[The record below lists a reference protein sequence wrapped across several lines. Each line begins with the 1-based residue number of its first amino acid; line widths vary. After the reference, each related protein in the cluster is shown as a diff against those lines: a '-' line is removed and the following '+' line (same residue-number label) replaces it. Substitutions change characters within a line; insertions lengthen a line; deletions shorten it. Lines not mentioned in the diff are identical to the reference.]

1 MGTSKGYGG
10 SVSGLVPSWV
20 DDVAPATTPGQSGEA
35 GQPSNPSS
43 DPNSPNNPNPPGQG
57 GQSGQRPVDNNGTAK
72 LQPARTQF
80 TRFARTGSRSALG
93 RALSGYVRS
102 GTGGAGRAARRMG
115 ASRAAAGRL
124 LGVIRDVQ
132 RFGAAEVLRRLNL
145 NGLAG
150 RPSSEVFMALVEFV
164 CPAGGAI
171 DEAVARQ
178 AMLENVIALAESGET
193 TFDEMTPE
201 QMNEFFL
208 DFVSQSIE
216 GMVMADLG
224 QRGVTIPD
232 DVDAVER
239 MQTEL
244 HDFITGATRGRLSDR
259 LEGLPGLT
267 DQDIQGVISRI
278 YESAFEIIAVAG
290 EAAQ

>member
-10 SVSGLVPSWV
+10 SASGLVPSWV
-20 DDVAPATTPGQSGEA
+20 DDVAPATTPGQPGDA
-35 GQPSNPSS
+35 GQPMSPPGNTSNPNQ
-43 DPNSPNNPNPPGQG
+43 PGQPGQG
-57 GQSGQRPVDNNGTAK
+57 PVDNSGTSSLGPSRA
-72 LQPARTQF
+72 QF
-80 TRFARTGSRSALG
+80 TRFARTGSSSALG
-93 RALSGYVRS
+93 KALSSYVRS
-102 GTGGAGRAARRMG
+102 GTGGAVRAARRMG

-132 RFGAAEVLRRLNL
+132 RFGAAEVLRQLNL
-145 NGLAG
+145 GGLAG
-150 RPSSEVFMALVEFV
+150 RPSSEVFLALVEFV

-178 AMLENVIALAESGET
+178 AMVENVIALAESGET
-193 TFDEMTPE
+193 TFGDMTPE
-201 QMNEFFL
+201 LMNEFFL
-208 DFVSQSIE
+208 NFVSQSIE

-224 QRGVTIPD
+224 QRGVTIPED
-232 DVDAVER
+232 LDSVER
-239 MQTEL
+239 MQTDL

-259 LEGLPGLT
+259 LDGLPRLT
-267 DQDIQGVISRI
+267 DQEIQGVISRI

>member
-10 SVSGLVPSWV
+10 PASGLVPSWV
-20 DDVAPATTPGQSGEA
+20 DDVAPSSAPTQSGSPAPSDGTGASSGDNGQSN
-35 GQPSNPSS
+35 QPA
-43 DPNSPNNPNPPGQG
+43 QG
-57 GQSGQRPVDNNGTAK
+57 PVSNNGTSSLGPSRA
-72 LQPARTQF
+72 QF
-80 TRFARTGSRSALG
+80 TRFARTGSSSALG
-93 RALSGYVRS
+93 RALSTYVRS
-102 GTGGAGRAARRMG
+102 GTGGAARAARRMG

-132 RFGAAEVLRRLNL
+132 RFGATEVLRQLNL

-150 RPSSEVFMALVEFV
+150 RPSSEVFLALVEFV

-193 TFDEMTPE
+193 SFADMTPE
-201 QMNEFFL
+201 MMNEFFL
-208 DFVSQSIE
+208 NFVSQSIE

-224 QRGVTIPD
+224 QRGITVPE
-232 DVDAVER
+232 DVDSVEQ
-239 MQTEL
+239 MQSDL
-244 HDFITGATRGRLSDR
+244 HSFITGATRGRLSDR
-259 LEGLPGLT
+259 LDGLPRLT
-267 DQDIQGVISRI
+267 DQEIHGVISRI
-278 YESAFEIIAVAG
+278 YESAFEIIAAAG

>member
-20 DDVAPATTPGQSGEA
+20 DDVAPATTSGQTNDPGQASSPSG
-35 GQPSNPSS
+35 
-43 DPNSPNNPNPPGQG
+43 DPNQPGQG
-57 GQSGQRPVDNNGTAK
+57 GQPGQRPVDNSGTAK
-72 LQPARTQF
+72 LQGARSQF

-93 RALSGYVRS
+93 KALSSYVRS

-132 RFGAAEVLRRLNL
+132 RFGAGEVLRRLNL

-178 AMLENVIALAESGET
+178 AMLESVIALAESEQT
-193 TFDEMTPE
+193 TFGEMTPE

-224 QRGVTIPD
+224 QRGITIPD
-232 DVDAVER
+232 DVNAVGD

-267 DQDIQGVISRI
+267 DQDIQGVINRI
-278 YESAFEIIAVAG
+278 YESAFEIIAVAA

>member
-20 DDVAPATTPGQSGEA
+20 DDVAPAAAPGQTGENGQSG
-35 GQPSNPSS
+35 QP
-43 DPNSPNNPNPPGQG
+43 
-57 GQSGQRPVDNNGTAK
+57 GQRPVDNNGTSK
-72 LQPARTQF
+72 LGPSRNQF

-93 RALSGYVRS
+93 KALSSYVRS
-102 GTGGAGRAARRMG
+102 GTGGAARAARRMG

-132 RFGAAEVLRRLNL
+132 RFGAAEVLHRLNL
-145 NGLAG
+145 GGLAG
-150 RPSSEVFMALVEFV
+150 RQASEVFLALVEFV

-178 AMLENVIALAESGET
+178 AMVENVIALAESSDI

-201 QMNEFFL
+201 LMNEFFL

-216 GMVMADLG
+216 GMVMADLA
-224 QRGVTIPD
+224 QRGVTIPED
-232 DVDAVER
+232 IDSVER
-239 MQTEL
+239 MQDDL

-259 LEGLPGLT
+259 LEGVPALT
-267 DQDIQGVISRI
+267 DQEIQGVISRI

-290 EAAQ
+290 ESAQ